1 MAIDIK
7 ETFSKSIGKLGK
19 NLSSLLDFGTAA
31 KDPKSFI
38 LKKGFETLFSR
49 GYGGGADMGL
59 VDTMVTPP
67 KFATGKS
74 MGFYTP
80 SKARSS
86 GTMGMQAK
94 AVDPDT
100 LRNDWFMRLRRYY
113 TTKKYY
119 S

>member
-1 MAIDIK
+1 MLKAIGDI
-7 ETFSKSIGKLGK
+7 FSAVSKRVSGNLG
-19 NLSSLLDFGTAA
+19 DIFTAG
-31 KDPKSFI
+31 DPKSF
-38 LKKGFETLFSR
+38 LFKKGAETLFSR
-49 GYGGGADMGL
+49 KFGGGADVGL

-86 GTMGMQAK
+86 GTMGMTAK